1 LTGYLMDR
9 LSRGENV
16 HRVRQELERSIASF
30 SAATEWMVT
39 KQAHGQKGKTV
50 NARPA
55 VTAITLDPGPEEVR
69 VRVSSRLHAPGYLK
83 PDLLLRS
90 FLQSFEFDPRLLLVH
105 RESLGVERGGAV
117 LTPLD
122 ALEESSFW
130 RPVPVDVAV
139 GTADPATGGE
149 CAEKL

>member
-1 LTGYLMDR
+1 M
-9 LSRGENV
+9 
-16 HRVRQELERSIASF
+16 
-30 SAATEWMVT
+30 
-39 KQAHGQKGKTV
+39 

-55 VTAITLDPGPEEVR
+55 VTSVTLDPSSHEVL

-83 PDLLLRS
+83 PDLLLKS

-105 RESLGVERGGAV
+105 RASLGVERGGAV
-117 LTPLD
+117 LDPMD

-130 RPVPVDVAV
+130 RPVPVDAAA
-139 GTADPATGGE
+139 GDAANPSFNGGE